1 MDAFM
6 RRYDQSVG
14 RLAAIWGLSSLVIS
28 ALAIIVTFE
37 VAASQVDRWMRPFW
51 RPGTIMILG
60 IAMVSLGLRASPL
73 GRRISNS
80 LALKRA
86 IKAFLFAE
94 LASAKYEANG
104 EIRDIARASRV
115 INLYEEPLKE
125 LPDFQVL
132 KRRLLDI
139 SARLNR

>member
-1 MDAFM
+1 
-6 RRYDQSVG
+6 
-14 RLAAIWGLSSLVIS
+14 
-28 ALAIIVTFE
+28 
-37 VAASQVDRWMRPFW
+37 
-51 RPGTIMILG
+51 MILG

-94 LASAKYEANG
+94 LALAKYEANG
-104 EIRDIARASRV
+104 EIRDIARASRL